1 MRVDTALLCDA
12 VTVREGLLHILG
24 GGINR
29 INRPQY
35 PAPLGAALAL
45 RILLHRTE
53 LDRQHSL
60 EVVLAGEDGQ
70 MIAKVDAQFQV
81 PRDKVVDLRPNE
93 EVSVNVPIG
102 IQGLLIP
109 REGAYAFDLLIDN
122 THAASIPFHAVIQAS
137 PPQLM
142 PPGPAPS

>member
-1 MRVDTALLCDA
+1 MRIDTALLCDA

-53 LDRQHSL
+53 LDRQHTL

-70 MIAKVDAQFQV
+70 MIAKVEAPFAV
-81 PRDKVVDLRPNE
+81 PREAVVDLRPTE
-93 EVSVNVPIG
+93 EVIVNVPIG
-102 IQGLLIP
+102 LQGLLVP

-122 THAASIPFHAVIQAS
+122 THAASIPFHAVIQAL
-137 PPQLM
+137 PPQALPPAA
-142 PPGPAPS
+142 PPG